1 MRPLL
6 RFIAP
11 AALAGV
17 LALTTSTPLMAFED
31 PPNAGASKTSPQET
45 AGDRDVVPPLVWAI
59 VGSCLFC
66 GGLGVLYLLK
76 RQLGGFEL
84 KPDTWKA
91 PITIIASGSL
101 PTQESDYPEHGDDG
115 HGH

>member
-1 MRPLL
+1 MLPLL

-11 AALAGV
+11 VALVSV
-17 LALTTSTPLMAFED
+17 LALTTSAPLMALED
-31 PPNAGASKTSPQET
+31 SFKARSSIVLPQET

-59 VGSCLFC
+59 VGSGLFC
-66 GGLGVLYLLK
+66 ASLGVLYLLK

-84 KPDTWKA
+84 KPNAWKA
-91 PITIIASGSL
+91 PITIIASESL
-101 PTQESDYPEHGDDG
+101 PSRESDYPEHGDDG